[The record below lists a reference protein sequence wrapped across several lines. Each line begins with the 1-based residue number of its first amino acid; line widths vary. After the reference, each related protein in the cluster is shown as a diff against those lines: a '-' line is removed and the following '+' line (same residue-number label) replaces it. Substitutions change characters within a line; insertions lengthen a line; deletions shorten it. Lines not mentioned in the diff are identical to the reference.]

1 MEEIP
6 VKVAVRIRPLLC
18 KEVLHNHQAC
28 VRAIP
33 NTQQIIIGRDRIF
46 TFDFVFGKN
55 STQDEVYNT
64 CIKPLVLSLIEGYN
78 ATVFAYGQTGSGKTY
93 TIGGGHVAS
102 IVEGQKGIIPRAIQE
117 IFQNISENPSIDFNV
132 KVSYIEVYKEDLRD
146 LLELE
151 TSVKDLHIREDEK
164 GNTVIVGAKECQVES
179 ADEVLSLL
187 EMGNAARHTGT
198 TQMNEHSSRSHAIFT
213 ISVCQVKKNIEAAED
228 GSWYSHRHIV
238 SKFHFVDLA
247 GSERVTKT
255 GNTGERFKESI
266 QINSGL
272 LALGNVISALGDPR
286 RKSSHIPYRD
296 AKITRLLKDSL
307 GGSAKTLMITCVSP
321 SSSDFDESLNSLKYA
336 NRARNIRNKPTLNF
350 SPESD
355 RMDEMEFEIKLLRE
369 ALQSQQSVSSQ
380 TSQMHRE
387 ETPDKN
393 KIHSLEEQV
402 AQLQGE
408 CLGYQNCIEE
418 AFTFLVD
425 LKDAVKLNQKQQ
437 HRLQEWF
444 NTTQEIR
451 KAILTSF
458 RGSQG
463 VGNLEEGPQHI
474 TVLQL
479 KRELKKC
486 QNEKIIE
493 QQLLVDQLNEEL
505 TKLNLSMTSPAKET
519 CGDGPDARILEKRP
533 YTVPFDTHLGHYIYI
548 PARSDSRK
556 VHTSPS
562 VYSLDRLVAGFRTRS
577 QMLLGHIEEQDEV
590 LHCQFSDNSDDEESE
605 SQEKS
610 EIRHGSYSHWIQKP
624 GSVCSLV
631 ELNDMQDQT
640 QKSRLENEDLKIE
653 CLQESQE
660 LNLQKLKNSELILT
674 EAKQKMREL
683 TINIKMKEDLIK
695 ELIKTGNDAKSVSK
709 QYSLKVTKLEQEAEQ
724 AKVELTET
732 EKQLQELENRDLSDI
747 ALKVKLQKEFRKKM
761 DAAKLRVQVLQKK
774 QQNSKKLASL
784 SIQNEKRANELEQNV
799 DHMKY
804 QKVQLQKRL
813 REENETRKQLDAEIK
828 RDQQKIKELQLKT
841 EQKEGLKL
849 KAEDLDA
856 FKMRRKGP
864 FGSVDQLQKLDEQKK
879 WLDEEVEK
887 VLNQR
892 QELEMLEEDLKK
904 REAIVSKKEALL
916 QEKSHLENKKL
927 RSSQALNTDS
937 LKIATRLNLL
947 DQELSEKNVQ
957 LQSSTSEEKIKISEQ
972 VQALQKEKDQ
982 LQRRRDSVD
991 EKLKNGSV
999 LSPEEEHVLFQL
1011 EEGIEALEAAIEY
1024 KNEGIQSRQKS
1035 LRASFQ
1041 NLSHSE
1047 ANVLEKLICL
1057 NPVEI
1062 RAILLRYFN
1071 KVVNLREA
1079 ERKLQ
1084 LQNEEIKM
1092 KVLERDNT
1100 VRELESALEH
1110 LKLQCDRR
1118 LTLQQKEHE
1127 QKMQLLLHHF
1137 KEQDGE
1143 GIVETLKN
1151 YEDKIQQLERD
1162 LYFYKKTSRDLKKK
1176 LKELLG
1182 EAIRRQLAPSE
1193 RIILDRSIL
1202 KEETFTM
1209 ASAVLSS
1216 VPTTASRFALL
1227 QVDSGSG
1234 SDSEPGKSKG
1244 RNPGKSQTNKS
1255 TTNEKKREKRRKK
1268 KEQQQSEANELR
1280 NLAFKKIP
1288 QKSSHAVCNAQ
1299 HELLLPN
1306 TVQKDSRE
1314 ENWQE
1319 WRQRDEQLTS
1329 EMFEADLEKALL
1341 LSKLEYEEHKK
1352 EYENAENTSTQ
1363 SKVINKKDKRK
1374 THQGKDKPL
1383 TVSLKEFQSE
1393 DHNSKKTEEL
1403 SSSQTL
1409 SHDGGFFNRLED
1421 DVHKILIRE
1430 KRREQLTEYNGT
1442 DNYTAHEHNQDV
1454 VLKDGRIERL
1464 KLELE
1469 RKDAEIQKLKNVIT
1483 QWEAKY
1489 KEVKARNAQLLKMLQ
1504 EGEMKDK
1511 AEILLQVDESQSI
1524 KNELTVQVTSLHAAL
1539 EQERSK
1545 VKVLQ
1550 AELAK
1555 YQGGRKGKRNSES
1568 DQCR

>member
-18 KEVLHNHQAC
+18 KEVLHNYQAC
-28 VRAIP
+28 VRVIP
-33 NTQQIIIGRDRIF
+33 NTQQVIIGRDRVF

-93 TIGGGHVAS
+93 TIGGGHVDVLSFSKFSAS
-102 IVEGQKGIIPRAIQE
+102 VVEGQKGIIPRAIQE
-117 IFQNISENPSIDFNV
+117 IFQNISENLSIDSKI

-151 TSVKDLHIREDEK
+151 TSMKDLHIREDEK
-164 GNTVIVGAKECQVES
+164 GNTVIVGAKECQVET
-179 ADEVLSLL
+179 ADEVMSLL
-187 EMGNAARHTGT
+187 EMGNAARHTDT

-213 ISVCQVKKNIEAAED
+213 ISLRQVAKNKEAAED
-228 GSWYSHRHIV
+228 GSWYSHQHIV

-307 GGSAKTLMITCVSP
+307 GGSAKTVMITCVSP
-321 SSSDFDESLNSLKYA
+321 SSLDFDESLNSLKYA

-350 SPESD
+350 GPESD
-355 RMDEMEFEIKLLRE
+355 RMGEMEFEIKLLRE
-369 ALQSQQSVSSQ
+369 ALQSQQASSNQ
-380 TSQMHRE
+380 TSQIHRE
-387 ETPDKN
+387 GTPDKN
-393 KIHSLEEQV
+393 RIHSLEEQV

-408 CLGYQNCIEE
+408 CLGYQNCLEE

-425 LKDAVKLNQKQQ
+425 LKDSVRLNQNQQ
-437 HRLQEWF
+437 HKLQEWF
-444 NTTQEIR
+444 NVTQEV
-451 KAILTSF
+451 TSF
-458 RGSQG
+458 RGDQG
-463 VGNLEEGPQHI
+463 IGNLEEGPQHI

-486 QNEKIIE
+486 QCALAAAEVVFNQKDLEVKELKNQMQMMMQENKGHVISLKEAQKVNRLQNEKIIE
-493 QQLLVDQLNEEL
+493 QQLLVDQLSEEL
-505 TKLNLSMTSPAKET
+505 TKLNLSMTSSVKET
-519 CGDGPDARILEKRP
+519 CGDRPDARIPEKRP
-533 YTVPFDTHLGHYIYI
+533 YTVPFDTRLEHYIYI

-556 VHTSPS
+556 VYTSPP

-577 QMLLGHIEEQDEV
+577 QMLLGHLEEQDEV

-605 SQEKS
+605 GQEKS
-610 EIRHGSYSHWIQKP
+610 EIRHKGCSWIQKP
-624 GSVCSLV
+624 GSVCSFV
-631 ELNDMQDQT
+631 ELNDIQDQT
-640 QKSRLENEDLKIE
+640 QKSRLENE
-653 CLQESQE
+653 
-660 LNLQKLKNSELILT
+660 
-674 EAKQKMREL
+674 
-683 TINIKMKEDLIK
+683 
-695 ELIKTGNDAKSVSK
+695 GNDVKSVSK

-732 EKQLQELENRDLSDI
+732 QKQLEELENKDLSDV

-799 DHMKY
+799 DHMKH

-813 REENETRKQLDAEIK
+813 QEENEKRKQLDAEIK
-828 RDQQKIKELQLKT
+828 RGQQKIKELQLKT
-841 EQKEGLKL
+841 EQGEGLKL

-856 FKMRRKGP
+856 FKMKRRKGS
-864 FGSVDQLQKLDEQKK
+864 FGSIDQLQKLDEQKK

-892 QELEMLEEDLKK
+892 QELEELEEALKK
-904 REAIVSKKEALL
+904 REAIVCRKEALL

-937 LKIATRLNLL
+937 LKISTRLSLL

-957 LQSSTSEEKIKISEQ
+957 LQNSTAEEKIKISEQ

-982 LQRRRDSVD
+982 LQRRRNSVD

-1024 KNEGIQSRQKS
+1024 KNEHIQSRQNS
-1035 LRASFQ
+1035 LRASLQ

-1047 ANVLEKLICL
+1047 ENVLEKLICL
-1057 NPVEI
+1057 SPVEI
-1062 RAILLRYFN
+1062 RAILFRYFN

-1092 KVLERDNT
+1092 KVLERDNV
-1100 VRELESALEH
+1100 VRELESTLEH

-1143 GIVETLKN
+1143 GTVETLKN
-1151 YEDKIQQLERD
+1151 YGDKIQQLERE

-1176 LKELLG
+1176 LKELVG
-1182 EAIRRQLAPSE
+1182 EAIRRQLVPSE
-1193 RIILDRSIL
+1193 NHDAGNGVQNPEEAGMVSEEL
-1202 KEETFTM
+1202 KW
-1209 ASAVLSS
+1209 
-1216 VPTTASRFALL
+1216 ASRTESIKLSGRERQLDSSASSSRTQPNPQKLWEEGAELPPIYSSLAPTSGHLL
-1227 QVDSGSG
+1227 SNEAKTERDGNQFT
-1234 SDSEPGKSKG
+1234 KSHSRPTPQIQPVGNVAQLHSVTRVKLC
-1244 RNPGKSQTNKS
+1244 
-1255 TTNEKKREKRRKK
+1255 RK
-1268 KEQQQSEANELR
+1268 ELR
-1280 NLAFKKIP
+1280 QISAL
-1288 QKSSHAVCNAQ
+1288 
-1299 HELLLPN
+1299 ELLL
-1306 TVQKDSRE
+1306 R
-1314 ENWQE
+1314 
-1319 WRQRDEQLTS
+1319 
-1329 EMFEADLEKALL
+1329 
-1341 LSKLEYEEHKK
+1341 
-1352 EYENAENTSTQ
+1352 
-1363 SKVINKKDKRK
+1363 
-1374 THQGKDKPL
+1374 
-1383 TVSLKEFQSE
+1383 
-1393 DHNSKKTEEL
+1393 
-1403 SSSQTL
+1403 SSSL
-1409 SHDGGFFNRLED
+1409 GVGVGSM
-1421 DVHKILIRE
+1421 
-1430 KRREQLTEYNGT
+1430 
-1442 DNYTAHEHNQDV
+1442 TADSIEVARKMSD
-1454 VLKDGRIERL
+1454 LK
-1464 KLELE
+1464 
-1469 RKDAEIQKLKNVIT
+1469 T
-1483 QWEAKY
+1483 
-1489 KEVKARNAQLLKMLQ
+1489 
-1504 EGEMKDK
+1504 
-1511 AEILLQVDESQSI
+1511 
-1524 KNELTVQVTSLHAAL
+1524 
-1539 EQERSK
+1539 
-1545 VKVLQ
+1545 
-1550 AELAK
+1550 
-1555 YQGGRKGKRNSES
+1555 
-1568 DQCR
+1568 